1 MTATNEKGA
10 DDVHERS
17 DLTRVEALSFD
28 CYGTLIDWETGI
40 LAVLRPWATEAG
52 IDADDESL
60 LAAFAESE
68 AAAERELPTLRYPNI
83 LAEAFRRVGTRLG
96 AEVND
101 EWASRLGGS
110 VGDWPAFDDSPAAL
124 ATLAAHYTLIIVSNV
139 HREGFAAS
147 NRRLHGRFAAVI
159 TAEDV
164 GAYKPADPH
173 FDALDR
179 TIAELG
185 IEPTSRCTSPRAC
198 STTTAPR
205 VAAECGR
212 CGSTGAA
219 VASAVGRR
227 RPLRTS
233 TATRRNTRRW
243 PSSPPPCRRHSTA
256 PPDRRSPTRV
266 GQPVV
271 RP

>member
-1 MTATNEKGA
+1 M
-10 DDVHERS
+10 

-185 IEPTSRCTSPRAC
+185 IEPDQSLHVAQSLFHDHGPARRPRNAVGVDQPARR
-198 STTTAPR
+198 SHRQWGDAGRSGR
-205 VAAECGR
+205 VRLRGGIRVDGR
-212 CGSTGAA
+212 VRRRRAGGIRRHRLIG
-219 VASAVGRR
+219 GRR
-227 RPLRTS
+227 RAS
-233 TATRRNTRRW
+233 V
-243 PSSPPPCRRHSTA
+243 S
-256 PPDRRSPTRV
+256 RSCGRDDAWC
-266 GQPVV
+266 G
-271 RP
+271 